1 MTDNYIKSPTRA
13 LVLHSGGLDSTVALA
28 LAIRDNGKNNVAT
41 ISIDYGSKHATQE
54 LRASLYICAAL
65 GVSRRYKVDLPNIF
79 AGGDS
84 ALMGDIEM
92 PHVDYA
98 TLHNAE
104 GPSPTVVPFRNA
116 NLISI
121 ATTIAARD
129 HFGLVYV
136 GMHAEDA
143 HNWAYPDCTPEFL
156 GAMAACV
163 YIGTYKQVRL
173 VFPLC
178 WMMKREVVQLGDR
191 LQVPF
196 HLTWSCYDP
205 FDLGPDENP
214 ITAQRYI
221 HCGKCPTCVERKE
234 AFAAAN
240 ILDPTDYAA

>member
-1 MTDNYIKSPTRA
+1 MTHAPASA

-28 LAIRDNGKNNVAT
+28 LAIRDNGRNNVAT
-41 ISIDYGSKHATQE
+41 VGIDYGSKHAKQE
-54 LRASLYICAAL
+54 LEAAFKIAKHL
-65 GVSRRYKVDLPNIF
+65 GVAGRYRRYTLLNIF
-79 AGGDS
+79 GGGGS

-98 TLHNAE
+98 TLHNTE

-116 NLISI
+116 NLISV

-129 HFGLVYV
+129 GYDLVYV

-205 FDLGPDENP
+205 VDLGPDENP

-221 HCGKCPTCVERKE
+221 HCGKCPTCIERKE
-234 AFAAAN
+234 AFTAAN
-240 ILDPTDYAA
+240 ILDPTDYAV